1 MTVPRDDPQTGCVHE
16 MTGGQNPRC
25 RVVPSRSAG
34 KWNPRPSTRKHPL
47 RARVSDRMPSLRRS
61 LVVPIVVV
69 ACVSSLLPANAQA
82 DVRRIVVPE
91 GTVRE
96 LAGVY
101 DASALEVLGT
111 LRATGP
117 DALLQADLVHVG
129 PKGLIEGRPGAAGTG
144 GMQPAGAPGSPGGSL
159 TLIAHQVVVDE
170 GGLILGGPGGAGG
183 NAQDASHALG
193 GVGGVGG
200 SVLVQSAQVEVRGH
214 ILPGGG
220 GHGGAASV

>member
-47 RARVSDRMPSLRRS
+47 RAR
-61 LVVPIVVV
+61 
-69 ACVSSLLPANAQA
+69 VSSLLPANAQA

-117 DALLQADLVHVG
+117 DALLQAALVHVG

-170 GGLILGGPGGAGG
+170 G
-183 NAQDASHALG
+183 DRK
-193 GVGGVGG
+193 
-200 SVLVQSAQVEVRGH
+200 SVV
-214 ILPGGG
+214 
-220 GHGGAASV
+220 